1 MYYAAI
7 GTDGIRDVVW
17 GLGETAEAA
26 IEEAREGLRQDGTS
40 DTVEL
45 STREISAGDVAAV
58 EAGDVDAE
66 RLGRR

>member
-1 MYYAAI
+1 MIAAI

-17 GLGETAEAA
+17 GLGETAEDA
-26 IEEAREGLRQDGTS
+26 IREARDGLRQDGTP
-40 DTVEL
+40 DTVRL
-45 STREISAGDVAAV
+45 TTREISAGDVAAV